1 MQVQANR
8 MQITRTWN
16 EPVYEQKR
24 LGSIPQDQYESV
36 FMPGPFYGS
45 DFATSSSVSLN
56 GQTPEAGGQDVWRN
70 VPVYDSAGKPKTTEV
85 TRTLSEDPYDS
96 KKSTL
101 ISAGVGS
108 ALGVA
113 AAAGLTAILGGG
125 GAAMAI
131 SGLLG
136 GAAGGGAGYLIGQ
149 KSTQGD
155 TIVEKTVTAN
165 INHPSLVGYDHSIDP
180 DVTHQSHTHYPDHHH
195 NHNGHGDQ
203 PHTDTVKILRGYQH
217 TYTPSISNRTVG
229 TYTYPTLEH
238 TAKVGPGLG
247 GVLSGLA
254 GAGAGAAIA
263 AVVCAII

>member
-45 DFATSSSVSLN
+45 DLSSTSSVSLN
-56 GQTPEAGGQDVWRN
+56 GQTPEAGNQDVWRN
-70 VPVYDSAGKPKTTEV
+70 VPVYEGDKPKMTSV
-85 TRTLSEDPYDS
+85 TRTLTENPYDA
-96 KKSTL
+96 KKNSM
-101 ISAGVGS
+101 ISAGVGG

-125 GAAMAI
+125 GAAMAV

-136 GAAGGGAGYLIGQ
+136 GAAGGGAGYVIGQ

-155 TIVEKTVTAN
+155 SIVEKTVTAN
-165 INHPSLVGYDHSIDP
+165 IEHPTLVGYDHTIDP
-180 DVTHQSHTHYPDHHH
+180 DVTYQAHHHYPTHHQSAD
-195 NHNGHGDQ
+195 GE
-203 PHTDTVKILRGYQH
+203 PHTDMIQVLRGYQH
-217 TYTPSISNRTVG
+217 NYTSNISNRTVG

-263 AVVCAII
+263 AVVCALI

>member
-45 DFATSSSVSLN
+45 DFSTTSSVSLN
-56 GQTPEAGGQDVWRN
+56 GQTPEAGSQDVWRD
-70 VPVYDSAGKPKTTEV
+70 VPVYENGKPKMNEV
-85 TRTLSEDPYDS
+85 NRTLTADPYDT
-96 KKSTL
+96 KKSTM
-101 ISAGVGS
+101 ISAGVGG

-113 AAAGLTAILGGG
+113 AAAGMTAILGGG

-136 GAAGGGAGYLIGQ
+136 GTAGGGAGYLIGQ

-155 TIVEKTVTAN
+155 SIVEKSVTAN
-165 INHPSLVGYDHSIDP
+165 IEHPSLAGYDHTIDP
-180 DVTHQSHTHYPDHHH
+180 DVTYQQEAHYPDHHH
-195 NHNGHGDQ
+195 NNNNQ

-217 TYTPSISNRTVG
+217 HYTPNISNRTVG

-247 GVLSGLA
+247 GFLSGLA
-254 GAGAGAAIA
+254 GVGAGAAIA
-263 AVVCAII
+263 AVVCAVI

>member
-16 EPVYEQKR
+16 EPVYEKKR
-24 LGSIPQDQYESV
+24 LGSIPNDQYESV
-36 FMPGPFYGS
+36 FMPGQFYGS
-45 DFATSSSVSLN
+45 DIATTSSVSLS
-56 GQTPEAGGQDVWRN
+56 GQNPEAGGQDIWRD
-70 VPVYDSAGKPKTTEV
+70 VPVYEGDRPKMTAV
-85 TRTLSEDPYDS
+85 TRTLTEDPYNT

-101 ISAGVGS
+101 ISAGVGG

-113 AAAGLTAILGGG
+113 AAAGMTAILGGG

-155 TIVEKTVTAN
+155 AIVEKTVTAS
-165 INHPSLVGYDHSIDP
+165 IDHPTLTGYDHTIDP
-180 DVTHQSHTHYPDHHH
+180 DVTYQAHHHYPPHHQSAD
-195 NHNGHGDQ
+195 GE
-203 PHTDTVKILRGYQH
+203 PHADMIQVLRGYQH
-217 TYTPSISNRTVG
+217 TYSPNISNRSVG
-229 TYTYPTLEH
+229 SYTYPVLEH

-247 GVLSGLA
+247 GVFSGLA

-263 AVVCAII
+263 AVVCALI